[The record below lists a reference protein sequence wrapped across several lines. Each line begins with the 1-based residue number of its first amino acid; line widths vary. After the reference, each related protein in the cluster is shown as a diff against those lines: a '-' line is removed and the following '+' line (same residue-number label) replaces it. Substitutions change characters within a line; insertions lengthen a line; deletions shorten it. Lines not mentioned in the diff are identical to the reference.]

1 MQSDKCNQTVPVV
14 GYEGLYE
21 VSDTGVI
28 YPVRTQPPPPTGYL
42 YIAGKVRHLALLCNK
57 NDRLDIVDVGSLFYR
72 QSRKTEHLDSD
83 KGGGVVQ

>member
-1 MQSDKCNQTVPVV
+1 MAEVRREKLSAATWRV

-57 NDRLDIVDVGSLFYR
+57 NDRLDIVDVGSLF
-72 QSRKTEHLDSD
+72 
-83 KGGGVVQ
+83 